1 MLWVKPKEP
10 VLSATH
16 IPFDDPGQAEA
27 EQRGRLADLVEAI
40 AAHQDRAA
48 FAALFAH
55 YAPRLKGYLL
65 RLGLGPAQ
73 AEDLAQEVMVTVWR
87 KAGQF
92 DRAQAS
98 VATWIYRIARNRRI
112 DAFRREQ
119 RAVLDADDPG
129 LQPSAEPAPD
139 AGLDATEREE
149 QVRAALAELPSE
161 QVDLVRRA
169 FYEGLSHR
177 QIADVTGLALGT
189 VKSRL
194 RLAFQKLRIRLEG
207 EA

>member
-1 MLWVKPKEP
+1 M
-10 VLSATH
+10 SATH

>member
-1 MLWVKPKEP
+1 M
-10 VLSATH
+10 SATQK
-16 IPFDDPGQAEA
+16 PDAPLGQADG
-27 EQRGRLADLVEAI
+27 EQRARLADLVEAI

-48 FAALFAH
+48 FGMLFAH

-92 DRAQAS
+92 DRNQAS

-112 DAFRREQ
+112 DAFRRES
-119 RAVLDADDPG
+119 RAVLDVDDPG
-129 LQPSAEPAPD
+129 LQPLAQPGPD
-139 AGLDATEREE
+139 AELDTAEREA
-149 QVRAALAELPSE
+149 QVRAAMAELPPE
-161 QVDLVRRA
+161 QIDLVRRA

-177 QIADVTGLALGT
+177 QIADATGLALGT

-194 RLAFQKLRIRLEG
+194 RLAFQKLRMRLVDK
-207 EA
+207 A

>member
-16 IPFDDPGQAEA
+16 IPFDDPGQTEA

-40 AAHQDRAA
+40 AARQDRAA
-48 FAALFAH
+48 FATLFAH

-129 LQPSAEPAPD
+129 LQPSGEPAPD

>member
-1 MLWVKPKEP
+1 M
-10 VLSATH
+10 SATQT
-16 IPFDDPGQAEA
+16 PDDPKGQTEA
-27 EQRGRLADLVEAI
+27 EQRGHLADLVEAI

-48 FAALFAH
+48 FATLFAH

-129 LQPSAEPAPD
+129 LQPSGEPAPD

>member
-92 DRAQAS
+92 DRTQAS

>member
-1 MLWVKPKEP
+1 M
-10 VLSATH
+10 SATH
-16 IPFDDPGQAEA
+16 IPFDDPGQTEA
-27 EQRGRLADLVEAI
+27 AQRGRLADLVEAI
-40 AAHQDRAA
+40 AAHQDKAA
-48 FAALFAH
+48 FATLFEH

-65 RLGLGPAQ
+65 RLGLGPTQ

-149 QVRAALAELPSE
+149 KVRAALAELPSE

>member
-10 VLSATH
+10 VLSATQT
-16 IPFDDPGQAEA
+16 PNDDLGQTEA
-27 EQRGRLADLVEAI
+27 GQRSHLADLIEAI
-40 AAHQDRAA
+40 AARQDRAA
-48 FAALFAH
+48 FASLFAH

-92 DRAQAS
+92 DRTQAS
-98 VATWIYRIARNRRI
+98 AATWIYRIARNRRI

-119 RAVLDADDPG
+119 RAVLDIDDPG
-129 LQPSAEPAPD
+129 LQPLGEIAPD
-139 AGLDATEREE
+139 AWLDAAERET
-149 QVRAALAELPSE
+149 QVRTALAELPPE

>member
-40 AAHQDRAA
+40 AARQDRAA
-48 FAALFAH
+48 FATLFAH

>member
-1 MLWVKPKEP
+1 M
-10 VLSATH
+10 SATQK
-16 IPFDDPGQAEA
+16 PDAPLGQADG

-48 FAALFAH
+48 FGMLFAH

-92 DRAQAS
+92 DRNQAS

-112 DAFRREQ
+112 DAFRRES
-119 RAVLDADDPG
+119 RAVLDVDDPG
-129 LQPSAEPAPD
+129 LQPVAQPGPD
-139 AGLDATEREE
+139 AELDTAEREA
-149 QVRAALAELPSE
+149 QVRAAMAELPPE
-161 QVDLVRRA
+161 QIDLVRRA

-194 RLAFQKLRIRLEG
+194 RLAFQKLRMRLED

>member
-1 MLWVKPKEP
+1 M
-10 VLSATH
+10 SAN
-16 IPFDDPGQAEA
+16 IVSDDERDKTQT
-27 EQRGRLADLVEAI
+27 EQRARFAGLVAAI
-40 AAHQDRAA
+40 ATRQDRAA
-48 FAALFAH
+48 FADLFAF
-55 YAPRLKGYLL
+55 YAPRLKAYLI
-65 RLGLGPAQ
+65 RLGLGPSQ
-73 AEDLAQEVMVTVWR
+73 AEDTAQEVMVTVWR

-92 DRAQAS
+92 DPAQAS

-119 RAVLDADDPG
+119 RQVLDADDPA
-129 LQPSAEPAPD
+129 LQPEAEPAPD
-139 AGLDATEREE
+139 SGLDAAERED
-149 QVRAALAELPSE
+149 QVRMALAELPAE
-161 QVDLVRRA
+161 QVDLIRRA

-194 RLAFQKLRIRLEG
+194 RLAFQKLRLRLEG

>member
-1 MLWVKPKEP
+1 
-10 VLSATH
+10 LSAN
-16 IPFDDPGQAEA
+16 IVSDDERDKTQT
-27 EQRGRLADLVEAI
+27 EQRARFAGLVAAI
-40 AAHQDRAA
+40 ATRQDRAA
-48 FAALFAH
+48 FADLFAF
-55 YAPRLKGYLL
+55 YAPRLKAYLI
-65 RLGLGPAQ
+65 RLGLGPSQ
-73 AEDLAQEVMVTVWR
+73 AEDTAQEVMVTVWR

-92 DRAQAS
+92 DPAQAS

-119 RAVLDADDPG
+119 RQVLDADDPA
-129 LQPSAEPAPD
+129 LQPEAEPAPD
-139 AGLDATEREE
+139 SGLDAAERED
-149 QVRAALAELPSE
+149 QVRMALAELPAE
-161 QVDLVRRA
+161 QVDLIRRA

-194 RLAFQKLRIRLEG
+194 RLAFQKLRLRLEG

>member
-10 VLSATH
+10 VLSATL

-40 AAHQDRAA
+40 AARQDRAA
-48 FAALFAH
+48 FATLFAH

>member
-1 MLWVKPKEP
+1 M
-10 VLSATH
+10 SATH

-40 AAHQDRAA
+40 AARQDRAA
-48 FAALFAH
+48 FATLFAH

>member
-1 MLWVKPKEP
+1 M
-10 VLSATH
+10 SATH
-16 IPFDDPGQAEA
+16 IPFDDPGQTEA
-27 EQRGRLADLVEAI
+27 AQRGRLADLVEAI

-48 FAALFAH
+48 FATLFEH

>member
-149 QVRAALAELPSE
+149 KVRAALAELPSE

>member
-10 VLSATH
+10 VLSATQT
-16 IPFDDPGQAEA
+16 PNDDLGQTEA
-27 EQRGRLADLVEAI
+27 GQRSHLADLIEAI
-40 AAHQDRAA
+40 AARQDRAA
-48 FAALFAH
+48 FASLFAH

-92 DRAQAS
+92 DRTQAS
-98 VATWIYRIARNRRI
+98 AATWIYRIARNRRI

-119 RAVLDADDPG
+119 RAVLDIDDPG
-129 LQPSAEPAPD
+129 LQPLGEIAPD
-139 AGLDATEREE
+139 AWLDAAERET
-149 QVRAALAELPSE
+149 QVRTALAELPPE
-161 QVDLVRRA
+161 QVDLVRQA

>member
-16 IPFDDPGQAEA
+16 IPFDDPGRAEA

-149 QVRAALAELPSE
+149 KVRAALAELPSE